1 MRTKSK
7 PNKYKSVSKQHSSY
21 DLVAIFKDESE
32 ADVGEV
38 DLRKAGFG
46 DDEILRLITFHL
58 TTGRLVE
65 KHPSIALRFLDPA
78 NLERKWKAWT
88 ILSDAGGRLAEA
100 LERKIGH
107 YPYPNHVFMVIKEH
121 SL

>member
-88 ILSDAGGRLAEA
+88 ILSDAGGEISRSFGKKDWPLP
-100 LERKIGH
+100 L
-107 YPYPNHVFMVIKEH
+107 P
-121 SL
+121 